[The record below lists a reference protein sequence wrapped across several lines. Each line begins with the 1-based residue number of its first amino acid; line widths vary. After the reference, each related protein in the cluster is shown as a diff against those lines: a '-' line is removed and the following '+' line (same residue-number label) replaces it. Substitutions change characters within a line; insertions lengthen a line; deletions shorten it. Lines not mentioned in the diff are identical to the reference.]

1 MTLGAERMW
10 APYRRDSVGG
20 RGRRLTLVGTILL
33 GLAKLPDVFLPKRR
47 ILELND
53 SVGVRGR
60 SVYSLDVPN
69 LSGRKKIHPY
79 KSAIK
84 LVIFFWAF
92 DACF

>member
-33 GLAKLPDVFLPKRR
+33 GLAKLTDVLLSKRR
-47 ILELND
+47 ILGLND

-69 LSGRKKIHPY
+69 LSGGKKFTH
-79 KSAIK
+79 IK
-84 LVIFFWAF
+84 VLSNW
-92 DACF
+92 